1 MWLALALVFTP
12 AEANAQGGAVVTC
25 AKKIWEFV
33 GKPLTAGAAERAGG
47 LVAEYFADKL
57 KGGAKSGAPSAP
69 PTAPVSIGRNDI
81 EALQRRG
88 LNDCQIRQALDAMY
102 GVAQPYV
109 PPRGYSAQAYAAQ
122 PEQPER
128 RTTCPRRSRR
138 CSTLCMTAS
147 IAAGFRSAVSAA
159 HAYCLDFQRRV
170 STA

>member
-1 MWLALALVFTP
+1 MRLARHLATMWLALALAFTP
-12 AEANAQGGAVVTC
+12 AHANAQGGAVVTC

-109 PPRGYSAQAYAAQ
+109 PPRGYSAQAYCGITGA
-122 PEQPER
+122 
-128 RTTCPRRSRR
+128 TG
-138 CSTLCMTAS
+138 TAHNMPS
-147 IAAGFRSAVSAA
+147 PQQAMQHAV
-159 HAYCLDFQRRV
+159 YDCVYRGGVPDCCQRGARV
-170 STA
+170 LP